1 MTTLKHPFTCLLLL
15 TGLILSA
22 ADAVKLP
29 PREKFHLFLL
39 AGQSNM
45 AGRGEIL
52 PEDRKPDERILMLNA
67 AGEWV
72 PATDPV
78 HFDKPGAGVGPAR
91 SFARALIAADP
102 TITVGLIPAACG
114 GSSIRQ
120 WEPGAYWRQTRSH
133 PYDDAVQRARRAQ
146 QDGTLQAILWHQGES
161 DANAGG
167 LPEYEVRLTRMI
179 AAFRRDLQM
188 PDLPFIAGQLSQP
201 ANGKWSENRRKFDAV
216 LRRALEASRPSA
228 LVPSDGLTLNRDR
241 IHFDRNSQQ
250 EFGRRY
256 FRAYRQ
262 LRDSATTSR

>member
-1 MTTLKHPFTCLLLL
+1 MTWKPTLGWLLLMSAM
-15 TGLILSA
+15 ILSA

-29 PREKFHLFLL
+29 PKEKFHLFLL

-45 AGRGEIL
+45 AGRGEVL

-78 HFDKPGAGVGPAR
+78 HYDKPGAGVGPAR
-91 SFARALIAADP
+91 SFARALTAADP
-102 TITVGLIPAACG
+102 TVTVGLIPAACG

-133 PYDDAVQRARRAQ
+133 PYDDAVQRTRRAQ
-146 QDGTLQAILWHQGES
+146 QDGTLKAILWHQGES

-167 LPEYEVRLTRMI
+167 LPEYEPRLTRMI

-188 PDLPFIAGQLSQP
+188 PDLPFIAGQLSRP
-201 ANGKWSENRRKFDAV
+201 AKGRWSENRSRFDAA
-216 LRRALEASRPSA
+216 LRRALNASPPSA

-241 IHFDRNSQQ
+241 IHFDRKSQQ
-250 EFGRRY
+250 EFGKRY
-256 FRAYRQ
+256 FEAYRS
-262 LRDSATTSR
+262 LRDATSSSR